1 MGERVRAGEHS
12 LACLQEAVTAREGGG
27 LRACASHT
35 PAVGFITS
43 SLLGEREQRGRLWL
57 AWGKGVWSSSG
68 PESLGDPRR
77 VVRAAQHVH
86 LT

>member
-35 PAVGFITS
+35 LAVGFITS
-43 SLLGEREQRGRLWL
+43 SLLGGRERGGRLRL
-57 AWGKGVWSSSG
+57 AWGKAVWSSSA
-68 PESLGDPRR
+68 PEPLGDPRR
-77 VVRAAQHVH
+77 VVHAA
-86 LT
+86 